1 MIGTTIKLPGL
12 APDILALIAGML
24 APFALSP
31 FNIWPLGLVS
41 LVMLICLVANA
52 TVMRGSLRF
61 YWYAIG
67 MYGVGA
73 SWIYV
78 SVHEHGNASPLLAG
92 FLVALLVVA
101 WSLLTLLHGF
111 LFMRFVRPL
120 RYGLT
125 LGFACA
131 WYLREWVLTWV
142 LTGFPWLYAGYGF
155 MDTPLSGYIP
165 VIGITGLGFIVVLL
179 AALISRALLLV
190 NRSTALAASFIT
202 LAIVGAGWSLTLVK
216 YVEPTGEAISVSVV
230 QGNIDQ
236 GVKWKREMVGPI
248 IDTYVGLTTAEWG
261 RDLILWPEAAITV
274 FRGPATTL
282 IDQLDQQGKTARS
295 TLILGIPDLSEE
307 GRFLN
312 TAIAVGGG
320 KGSYIKRR
328 LVPFGEY
335 VPLEDWLRGVIDVF
349 DLPMAR
355 NQPGPWEQEPIK
367 VGNLS
372 ASLSICYE
380 VIYPEIVR
388 RTVANPDFFITISN
402 DTWFGDS
409 IGPFQHLQMAQARA
423 LENGRYLVR
432 GTNNGITAIINESG
446 EIEDRLPQFEQGVL
460 RGNVEMMQ
468 GQTLYSS
475 HGNLPMLVLVLTLL
489 GGMLVIRFW
498 HVSPILIR

>member
-12 APDILALIAGML
+12 TPDILALIAGML

-41 LVMLICLVANA
+41 LVMLIRLVANA

-179 AALISRALLLV
+179 AALISRALL
-190 NRSTALAASFIT
+190 
-202 LAIVGAGWSLTLVK
+202 
-216 YVEPTGEAISVSVV
+216 
-230 QGNIDQ
+230 
-236 GVKWKREMVGPI
+236 
-248 IDTYVGLTTAEWG
+248 
-261 RDLILWPEAAITV
+261 
-274 FRGPATTL
+274 
-282 IDQLDQQGKTARS
+282 
-295 TLILGIPDLSEE
+295 
-307 GRFLN
+307 
-312 TAIAVGGG
+312 
-320 KGSYIKRR
+320 
-328 LVPFGEY
+328 
-335 VPLEDWLRGVIDVF
+335 
-349 DLPMAR
+349 
-355 NQPGPWEQEPIK
+355 
-367 VGNLS
+367 
-372 ASLSICYE
+372 
-380 VIYPEIVR
+380 
-388 RTVANPDFFITISN
+388 
-402 DTWFGDS
+402 
-409 IGPFQHLQMAQARA
+409 
-423 LENGRYLVR
+423 
-432 GTNNGITAIINESG
+432 
-446 EIEDRLPQFEQGVL
+446 
-460 RGNVEMMQ
+460 
-468 GQTLYSS
+468 
-475 HGNLPMLVLVLTLL
+475 
-489 GGMLVIRFW
+489 
-498 HVSPILIR
+498 